1 MGEKMKKGFT
11 LVELLGVIV
20 ILGIVGVIVTPLI
33 MNAINE
39 SRQTAS
45 DSQKIAIERAAKNYV
60 NANMYTIDDKC
71 KTAEGCKV
79 SIATLKKEGF
89 LEDKVIKDAITEEVI
104 TDSDTVTISKNGN
117 RYKYT
122 FNG

>member
-1 MGEKMKKGFT
+1 MGDKMKKGFT

-45 DSQKIAIERAAKNYV
+45 DSQKIAIE
-60 NANMYTIDDKC
+60 I
-71 KTAEGCKV
+71 
-79 SIATLKKEGF
+79 I
-89 LEDKVIKDAITEEVI
+89 
-104 TDSDTVTISKNGN
+104 
-117 RYKYT
+117 
-122 FNG
+122 

>member
-1 MGEKMKKGFT
+1 MKKGFT

-20 ILGIVGVIVTPLI
+20 ILSIVGVIVTPLI

-60 NANMYTIDDKC
+60 NANMYTIDDSC
-71 KTAEGCKV
+71 KTTSGCKV
-79 SIATLKKEGF
+79 KIKLLKEQGF

-104 TDSDTVTISKNGN
+104 SEESTVTISKNGN
-117 RYKYT
+117 KYKYT